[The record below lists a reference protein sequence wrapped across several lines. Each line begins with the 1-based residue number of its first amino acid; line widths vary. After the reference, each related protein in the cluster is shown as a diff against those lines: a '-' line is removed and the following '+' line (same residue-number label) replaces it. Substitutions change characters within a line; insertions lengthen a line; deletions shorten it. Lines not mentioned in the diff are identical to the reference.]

1 MRINYIDASEMMAG
15 LLTEL
20 PADPRLSVN
29 IGDPDDDGV
38 VALAGES
45 EVILNGHT
53 MMSAA
58 LLARLPA
65 LRKIVFLGTGASS
78 YIDMEAAAA
87 QGIAVENVTG
97 YGDRSVAEMAL
108 ALILDCARRV
118 TQMDRELRAGHWE
131 PREGL
136 QLEGRRLGLIG
147 FGGIGAEMARIGKA
161 LGMELAIWNRSDIA
175 EEWRSCQMPLEAV
188 LRSAD
193 VISLHLA
200 LTPQT
205 RGFLDSKAFAAMKP
219 GALFVNTARGALV
232 DETALI
238 GALRSGHLAHA
249 ALDVFETEPLP
260 ADSPLRDC
268 PNLVL
273 AAHAG
278 FKTRDAARM
287 LLRKALEKI
296 G

>member
-1 MRINYIDASEMMAG
+1 MRVEYIDASEMMAG
-15 LLTEL
+15 LLGEL
-20 PADPRLSVN
+20 PPDPRISVN

-38 VALAGES
+38 VALAQDA

-53 MMSAA
+53 MMGPA
-58 LLARLPA
+58 LLDRLPK

-78 YIDMEAAAA
+78 YIAMEAAAER
-87 QGIAVENVTG
+87 GITVENVTG

-118 TQMDRELRAGHWE
+118 TAMDRDLRAGIWE
-131 PREGL
+131 PQEGL
-136 QLEGRRLGLIG
+136 LLQGHRLGLIG
-147 FGGIGAEMARIGKA
+147 FGGIGAEMAGIGRA
-161 LGMELAIWNRSDIA
+161 LGMDVAIWNRSEIA
-175 EEWRSCQMPLEAV
+175 EPWRDCQLPLNEV
-188 LRSAD
+188 LGTSD

-205 RGFLDSKAFAAMKP
+205 RGFLGREAFGAMKP
-219 GALFVNTARGALV
+219 GAIFVNTARGALI
-232 DETALI
+232 DEAALI
-238 GALRSGHLAHA
+238 GALRAGQLAQA
-249 ALDVFETEPLP
+249 GLDVFEAEPLP
-260 ADSPLRDC
+260 ESSPLRDC

-278 FKTRDAARM
+278 FKTRDAART

-296 G
+296 D

>member
-15 LLTEL
+15 LLNEL

-38 VALAGES
+38 VALAGEA

-65 LRKIVFLGTGASS
+65 LKTIVFLGTGASS

-87 QGIAVENVTG
+87 QGIAVENITG

-118 TQMDRELRAGHWE
+118 TQMDRELRAGNWE
-131 PREGL
+131 PREGML
-136 QLEGRRLGLIG
+136 LEGRRLGLIG

-161 LGMELAIWNRSDIA
+161 LGMELAIWNRSEIA
-175 EEWRSCQMPLEAV
+175 EEWRGCQMPLETV
-188 LRSAD
+188 LGSAD

-205 RGFLDSKAFAAMKP
+205 RGFLGEDAFAAMKP
-219 GALFVNTARGALV
+219 GAIFVNTARGALV

-238 GALRSGHLAHA
+238 EALHSGHLAHA
-249 ALDVFETEPLP
+249 ALDVFDTEPLP
-260 ADSPLRDC
+260 VDSLLRDC

-273 AAHAG
+273 STHAG

>member
-1 MRINYIDASEMMAG
+1 MRINYIDASEMMAE
-15 LLTEL
+15 LLAEL
-20 PADPRLSVN
+20 SPDPRLTVN

-38 VALAGES
+38 VALAQEA

-53 MMSAA
+53 TMSAD
-58 LLARLPA
+58 LLARLPV
-65 LRKIVFLGTGASS
+65 LKKIVFLGTGASS
-78 YIDMEAAAA
+78 YIDMEAAAVR
-87 QGIAVENVTG
+87 GVVVENVTG

-131 PREGL
+131 PREGMLL
-136 QLEGRRLGLIG
+136 QGRTLGLIG
-147 FGGIGAEMARIGKA
+147 FGGIGAEMARIGRA
-161 LGMELAIWNRSDIA
+161 LGMEPAIWNRSEIA
-175 EEWRSCQMPLEAV
+175 EEWRDCQMPLEAV
-188 LRSAD
+188 LAGSD

-200 LTPQT
+200 LNPAT
-205 RGFLDSKAFAAMKP
+205 RGFLGREVFAAMKP
-219 GALFVNTARGALV
+219 GAIFVNTARGALV
-232 DETALI
+232 DEPALI
-238 GALRSGHLAHA
+238 AALRAGHLAQA
-249 ALDVFETEPLP
+249 GLDVFETEPLP

-278 FKTRDAARM
+278 FKTRDASRT
-287 LLRKALEKI
+287 LLLKALAKI